1 MPLYEYECRG
11 CSVRFETLVRGSVAP
26 SCPACQG
33 ADLERILS
41 LFSVDSESTRKSAMT
56 QGRRLVASQQR
67 DKVIAE
73 RKAFKDHHH

>member
-11 CSVRFETLVRGSVAP
+11 CGDRFETLVRGSAAP

-41 LFSVDSESTRKSAMT
+41 LFSVDSEGTRKAALA
-56 QGRRLVASQQR
+56 QGRRHVAREQR
-67 DKVIAE
+67 DMAIAE
-73 RKAFKDHHH
+73 KEAFEHHH